1 MGRDRWTNGTGKI
14 NIAQMNRTNE
24 RLIQAYNVACVHLLT
39 FFVKIFCIAK
49 VKVANKALSSPT
61 RSKDNSVAVAIIT
74 PPTTGINEQ

>member
-1 MGRDRWTNGTGKI
+1 MDKWDKKNKHWKSRQEEGKTDT
-14 NIAQMNRTNE
+14 RT
-24 RLIQAYNVACVHLLT
+24 ACVHILT
-39 FFVKIFCIAK
+39 FFVKMFCIAN